1 VRLLVVGLDKNG
13 SSAETLPIDSLTMTV
28 NLQRPLIIGGSLLAL
43 GIGTLDILH
52 HLVGEWGVYAAF
64 ALLGAAG
71 VHWWYRQADQKKT
84 LPHKPLVADSA
95 TVRRTLAEVKQVIT
109 QLGDE
114 VNNPAEKV
122 DCTEAKPR
130 VSRLQSKIS
139 QLTHDLD
146 RTDLRIAVMGAKGTG
161 KSALLQQLQVTWIDP
176 SKVLHFSEVPAFCA
190 TTATGLTADLLA
202 RQQAMAADLVLFV
215 VTGDMTES
223 ELQTVQRVAANKRTV
238 LVFNKLDQFLPVDR
252 QTILEHLRV
261 QVEGILAS
269 TDVVA
274 IATAP
279 SPIKVRQHQP
289 DGSINEWLEAQPP
302 QFADLTQRLGQIL
315 AQESQ
320 QLVLTSALNH
330 AIALKTQ
337 ATTVLNDVR
346 RTRALP
352 VVEQFQ
358 WVAAGTAFASPIPTL
373 DVLATAAIN
382 AQMILDLG
390 TLYRQKFSL
399 QQAQKMATT
408 LGSLMLKLGLVEL
421 STQAIAGLLKVNAL
435 TYVAGGC
442 IQGVSAAYL
451 TRIVGLSLI
460 EYFHDQE
467 PNLTLTEASPLAI
480 ERFSQIVQSVFQKNH
495 QLTFL
500 QGFVWQAMERVVSLS
515 SPQSPPVAH
524 PEAIAEP
531 LAVELFSPV
540 EAISVAP
547 LAVEPLRL
555 PLKTT
560 SALSE
565 RQEVKLLDENGASV
579 RRSIASLDPTSIA
592 SN

>member
-1 VRLLVVGLDKNG
+1 
-13 SSAETLPIDSLTMTV
+13 MTV
-28 NLQRPLIIGGSLLAL
+28 NLQRPLIIGGGLLAL
-43 GIGTLDILH
+43 SLGALELLH
-52 HLVGEWGVYAAF
+52 HAAGEWGLYAAF

-71 VHWWYRQADQKKT
+71 VQWLHKQADQKALKSQN
-84 LPHKPLVADSA
+84 PLVFDSA
-95 TVRRTLAEVKQVIT
+95 TVKRTLTEVKQVIT
-109 QLGDE
+109 HLAAE
-114 VNNPAEKV
+114 VENPVEKV
-122 DCTEAKPR
+122 ACLEALPR
-130 VSRLQSKIS
+130 VSRLQSQVT
-139 QLTHDLD
+139 QLTQEVD
-146 RTDLRIAVMGAKGTG
+146 RSNVRLAVMGAKGSG
-161 KSALLQQLQVTWIDP
+161 KTALIQQLQSAWGNDAVGL
-176 SKVLHFSEVPAFCA
+176 VELHEVPSF
-190 TTATGLTADLLA
+190 TATSAGGLTADVLA
-202 RQQAMAADLVLFV
+202 LQQAIAADLVLFI
-215 VTGDMTES
+215 VTGDITES
-223 ELQTVQRVAANKRTV
+223 ERHTVQRVAASKRTV
-238 LVFNKLDQFLPVDR
+238 LVFNKVDQFLPTDR
-252 QTILEHLRV
+252 QAVVEKLRV
-261 QVEGILAS
+261 QVGGVLAPA
-269 TDVVA
+269 DVVT

-279 SPIKVRQHQP
+279 SPLKVRQHQP
-289 DGSINEWLEAQPP
+289 DGVINEWLEDQPP
-302 QFADLTQRLGQIL
+302 QLIDLTQRLGQIL
-315 AQESQ
+315 TQERQ
-320 QLVLTSALNH
+320 QLVLVSSLSH

-337 ATTVLNDVR
+337 AKTVLHDVR

-390 TLYRQKFSL
+390 TLYRQKFSF
-399 QQAQKMATT
+399 QQAQKMAAT

-421 STQAIAGLLKVNAL
+421 STQTIAGVLKVNAL

-500 QGFVWQAMERVVSLS
+500 QGFVWQAMERVVSFS
-515 SPQSPPVAH
+515 SPRSR
-524 PEAIAEP
+524 PEAPAETFSSPLPTASASFTEPMASAEP
-531 LAVELFSPV
+531 V
-540 EAISVAP
+540 SVVSLTA
-547 LAVEPLRL
+547 EPLRL
-555 PLKTT
+555 PLKPA
-560 SALSE
+560 SPLEE

-579 RRSIASLDPTSIA
+579 RLSVASLDSTSIA

>member
-1 VRLLVVGLDKNG
+1 
-13 SSAETLPIDSLTMTV
+13 M
-28 NLQRPLIIGGSLLAL
+28 IGGSLLAL

-52 HLVGEWGVYAAF
+52 HLVGDWGIYAAF

-84 LPHKPLVADSA
+84 LPCKPLVADSV

-161 KSALLQQLQVTWIDP
+161 KSALLQQLQATWIDP
-176 SKVLHFSEVPAFCA
+176 SKVLHFSEVSAFCA
-190 TTATGLTADLLA
+190 TTATGLTADLFA

-223 ELQTVQRVAANKRTV
+223 ELQTVKRVAANKRTV

-252 QTILEHLRV
+252 QTVLEQLRV

-279 SPIKVRQHQP
+279 NPIKVRQHQP

-320 QLVLTSALNH
+320 QLVLASALNH

-515 SPQSPPVAH
+515 SPQLPPVAH

-531 LAVELFSPV
+531 LAAELFSPI

-555 PLKTT
+555 PLKTA

-565 RQEVKLLDENGASV
+565 RQEVKLLDENGSSV
-579 RRSIASLDPTSIA
+579 RRSIASLDSTSIA